1 MKTLKI
7 DWEGNPNSYM
17 HVLIDTTN
25 IAQLEEAKN
34 NIKCQ
39 QIMFASASHEFRTP
53 LNAILNI
60 FDLIKGTQ
68 KAFVNQIMKLSQNNY
83 EITKAVKKMSCK
95 FDKFIKIGHNSSS
108 LLLSLIEDIL
118 NLSKMDIGEF
128 NITMSDFSIKELL
141 DQVYDIYSNQ

>member
-7 DWEGNPNSYM
+7 DWESNPNSFM
-17 HVLIDTTN
+17 HVLIDTTK

-34 NIKCQ
+34 NMKCK
-39 QIMFASASHEFRTP
+39 QIMFASTSHEFRTP
-53 LNAILNI
+53 LNSILNT
-60 FDLIKGTQ
+60 FDLIKDTQ
-68 KAFVNQIMKLSQNNY
+68 KAMVDQILKFSQKNNKVTKLVEKMNCKIDKY
-83 EITKAVKKMSCK
+83 VKM
-95 FDKFIKIGHNSSS
+95 GHNSST

-118 NLSKMDIGEF
+118 NLSKMEIGEF

>member
-25 IAQLEEAKN
+25 ITQLEEAKN

-60 FDLIKGTQ
+60 FDLIKDTQ
-68 KAFVNQIMKLSQNNY
+68 KAMVEQIMKFSQNNY
-83 EITKAVKKMSCK
+83 EVTRVVEKMSCQI
-95 FDKFIKIGHNSSS
+95 DKFIKIGHNSSS

>member
-1 MKTLKI
+1 
-7 DWEGNPNSYM
+7 M

-25 IAQLEEAKN
+25 ITQLEEAKN

-60 FDLIKGTQ
+60 FDLIKNTQ
-68 KAFVNQIMKLSQNNY
+68 QAFIDKIKKLSQNNY
-83 EITKAVKKMSCK
+83 EVTKVVEKMSCK
-95 FDKFIKIGHNSSS
+95 IDKFIKIGHNSSS